1 MHDIDRIYFAAHD
14 ETHRIRRATG
24 EEAARF
30 KVRRLDHPKLLT
42 VVRHRDGA
50 AATYA
55 FREGDDIDRAGD
67 FELAGWFDDDL
78 DKEAARGSH

>member
-24 EEAARF
+24 EESAQF
-30 KVRRLDHPKLLT
+30 KLHPLAYRKLLT

-50 AATYA
+50 TATYA
-55 FREGDDIDRAGD
+55 FKEGDNIDQACD
-67 FELAGWFDDDL
+67 LELAGWFDDDL